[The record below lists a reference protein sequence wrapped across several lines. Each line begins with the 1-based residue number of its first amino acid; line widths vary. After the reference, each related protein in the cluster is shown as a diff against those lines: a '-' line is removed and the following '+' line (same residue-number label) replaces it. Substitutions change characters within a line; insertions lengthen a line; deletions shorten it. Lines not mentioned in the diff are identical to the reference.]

1 MQARIY
7 ESRQD
12 QKRRA
17 YAAYTSG
24 DMHAGEIVNRDV
36 REYMETT
43 GETNYSKALSSYLQK
58 FRQVDP
64 TQSRPR
70 ATIAQRRAAG
80 DELDQVAKDLMRWK
94 AIPYSQA
101 VREAMLANPIL
112 AETYG
117 DRPVRRDG
125 FEKVYGVAS
134 ALQKVSNIITGT
146 PRQNDGSLDMVAV
159 LGVLELFGDLNREA
173 AQEGLTALARK
184 AVVNLPGQ
192 ISEHLPRAT
201 DEVRRRY
208 PALRR
213 MAESGEATEEALR
226 VLYPQFFR
234 D

>member
-17 YAAYTSG
+17 YAAYSSG
-24 DMHAGEIVNRDV
+24 DMHAGEIVDQDV
-36 REYMETT
+36 HEYMEAT
-43 GETNYSKALSSYLQK
+43 GETNYSKALAACLKK
-58 FRQVDP
+58 FGQVDAP
-64 TQSRPR
+64 QPRPR
-70 ATIAQRRAAG
+70 PTIAQRYSAG
-80 DELDQVAKDLMRWK
+80 NELDQIARDLMKWK
-94 AIPYSQA
+94 GIGYAEGLKQ
-101 VREAMLANPIL
+101 AMLGNPIL

-134 ALQKVSNIITGT
+134 ALQKVSNLITGT
-146 PRQNDGSLDMVAV
+146 PRQNDGSLDMGAV
-159 LGVLELFGDLNREA
+159 LDVLELFGDLNREA

-184 AVVNLPGQ
+184 AVDNLPGQ
-192 ISEHLPRAT
+192 VTEHLPRAM

-213 MAESGEATEEALR
+213 MAETGEATEEAVR

-234 D
+234 N